1 MLKCDEDA
9 DCTAYDLPTDGS
21 NWCETFTGVGT
32 SGNGKDGITCYVK
45 KSGSVDTKPP
55 GKLY

>member
-45 KSGSVDTKPP
+45 KSGVVDTKP